1 MSPELDKVLCEK
13 YPKIFANRY
22 GDPRSTLMCFGF
34 ECGDGWYDIIDT
46 LCHHIQKHVDSKEL
60 PQVVAV
66 QVKEK
71 FGTLRF
77 YTGSCDTTVNRLTY
91 MAEDL
96 SSKTCETCGNKGKL
110 YMNGWWYTA
119 CDEHTRPGDR
129 DEQKTEAN

>member
-1 MSPELDKVLCEK
+1 MRQELDDTLCKK
-13 YPKIFANRY
+13 YPQIFADRIKT
-22 GDPRSTLMCFGF
+22 PQETLMCFGF

-46 LCHHIQKHVDSKEL
+46 LCYHIQRHVDSKKL
-60 PQVVAV
+60 PPVAAM

-77 YTGSCDTTVNRLTY
+77 YTSGGDSTIDSLIS
-91 MAEDL
+91 MAGDL
-96 SSKTCETCGNKGKL
+96 SAKTCETCGNKGKL

-129 DEQKTEAN
+129 DEQETKAG